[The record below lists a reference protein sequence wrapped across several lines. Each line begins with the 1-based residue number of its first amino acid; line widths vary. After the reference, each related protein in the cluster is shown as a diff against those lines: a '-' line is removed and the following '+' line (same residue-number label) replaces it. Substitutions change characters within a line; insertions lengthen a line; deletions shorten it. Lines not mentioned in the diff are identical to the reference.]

1 MITSKSPHNLYA
13 LRSPIN
19 DKTTYKIP
27 PLLLDAPGKPDHQVT
42 DPTANLGPPSR
53 ASVSH
58 FPDVNHC
65 VWYLFDSKVTGS
77 LGVSQDPSD
86 SESSASTHFSMSLA
100 HKDINLKEPY
110 KQDIKEQVTTK
121 TFLKQKTG
129 LHEIPNTRGI
139 VCRRCFKAQSPIC
152 GVNFS
157 NNTSITKVRVNER
170 KTNLTRPLKP
180 LNH

>member
-19 DKTTYKIP
+19 DNYDKTTNKIP
-27 PLLLDAPGKPDHQVT
+27 PPPPPPQLLDPPGKPDHQVT
-42 DPTANLGPPSR
+42 DPMANLGPLSR

-58 FPDVNHC
+58 YPDVNHC
-65 VWYLFDSKVTGS
+65 VWYLFDSEVTGS
-77 LGVSQDPSD
+77 LGFSQDPSD

-110 KQDIKEQVTTK
+110 KQDIKEQVTPK

-139 VCRRCFKAQSPIC
+139 VCRRCF
-152 GVNFS
+152 
-157 NNTSITKVRVNER
+157 
-170 KTNLTRPLKP
+170 
-180 LNH
+180 